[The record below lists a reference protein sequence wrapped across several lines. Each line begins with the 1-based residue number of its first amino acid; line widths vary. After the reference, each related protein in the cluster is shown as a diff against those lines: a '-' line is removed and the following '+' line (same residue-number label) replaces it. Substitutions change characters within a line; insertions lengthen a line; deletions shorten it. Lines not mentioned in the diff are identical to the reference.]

1 MSKPV
6 IVCVEDEIM
15 VLISLRDQL
24 AHHLGTDYD
33 IELAESEVLLK
44 GKWQSEQHTYSGSC
58 Y

>member
-6 IVCVEDEIM
+6 IVCVEDESM

-44 GKWQSEQHTYSGSC
+44 GKWQSEQHTYLH
-58 Y
+58 

>member
-6 IVCVEDEIM
+6 NVCVEDEIM

-24 AHHLGTDYD
+24 AYHLATDYD

-44 GKWQSEQHTYSGSC
+44 GKWQSEQHTYLHQI
-58 Y
+58 